1 MDEKIANR
9 LPVVYRPS
17 LLEEVEAKKGVDKI
31 KFVLENT
38 MTGYLIVFF
47 MIMFF
52 FQFILYQIFIGS
64 IIVDGSETTEVAELW
79 ASIFTVQPGYELYVW
94 TYVTSMFSHGGYIHL
109 LINSIVL
116 FSFGLVAEN
125 DMGKKRF
132 ILFFFVMGLI
142 SSIGQLLAIN
152 MADLGLLQ
160 MYTTSQDFMFLGA
173 SGAISGII
181 GFVVIKDPNL
191 KTKIIFFP
199 FFDFKLFTGII
210 VFILISIFL
219 VIYFGVGAF
228 QIAHTAHL
236 MGLIAG
242 MVYGIKEYSTKGIK
256 LYFYSHIE
264 RASKL

>member
-1 MDEKIANR
+1 MDEKIANK
-9 LPVVYRPS
+9 LPVVYRPT
-17 LLEEVEAKKGVDKI
+17 LLEEVEAKKGINKI

-47 MIMFF
+47 MIVFF
-52 FQFILYQIFIGS
+52 FQFILYQIFIGP
-64 IIVDGSETTEVAELW
+64 IVVEGSEATEVAELW
-79 ASIFTVQPGYELYVW
+79 ASIFTVQAGYELYVW
-94 TYVTSMFSHGGYIHL
+94 TYVTSMFSHGGFIHL

-125 DMGKKRF
+125 NMGKKRF
-132 ILFFFVMGLI
+132 LLFFFIMGLI
-142 SSIGQLLAIN
+142 SAIGQLIAIN
-152 MADLGLLQ
+152 LADLGLLH
-160 MYTTSQDFMFLGA
+160 MYTNSQDFMFLGA

-199 FFDFKLFTGII
+199 FFDFKLLTGII
-210 VFILISIFL
+210 VFLITSISL

-228 QIAHTAHL
+228 HVAHTAHV

-242 MVYGIKEYSTKGIK
+242 MVYGVNEYSTRGIK
-256 LYFYSHIE
+256 LYFYSHME